1 MKLAWLLAL
10 SLGCGAGARASSEP
24 GPIPTAQP
32 DRADPVA
39 SASAAPTVTAVP
51 DAGAPQS
58 GTFHVVKEAVHPRE
72 KATPF
77 IARLGDREAGSTK
90 LAPIDPKAGPLS
102 GDAAQTACY
111 VATGLNVDMDATCS
125 AKIDAASASSLQATV
140 EVDFE
145 NDTMQSRSKTHVT
158 MKGTIDLDASHA
170 VARASFRGQEHFAER
185 SPCEKIDVCEKCD
198 PLVRSAGC
206 PAQCYCPFRAAGTAE
221 VETSYTR

>member
-1 MKLAWLLAL
+1 LKLAWLLAL

-24 GPIPTAQP
+24 APAPTAQTR
-32 DRADPVA
+32 DA
-39 SASAAPTVTAVP
+39 SASAAPARTAVP

-102 GDAAQTACY
+102 GDAAETACY
-111 VATGLNVDMDATCS
+111 VATGLNVDMDATCA
-125 AKIDAASASSLQATV
+125 AKVDSASASSLQATI
-140 EVDFE
+140 ELDFE

-158 MKGTIDLDASHA
+158 MNGTIELDASHA
-170 VARASFRGQEHFAER
+170 VVRASFRGQERFAER

-206 PAQCYCPFRAAGTAE
+206 PARCYCPFRPAGTAE
-221 VETSYTR
+221 VETAYTR